1 MCPRCKDIC
10 YRNKRRRDSSSSY
23 EPVGNN
29 DMYEL
34 RIKTEAIRRAKHNES
49 IIGEGYAERQIADTL
64 SKVEK
69 IKTEL

>member
-1 MCPRCKDIC
+1 MGSRTGCPGGVHT
-10 YRNKRRRDSSSSY
+10 NTQKREWAIAQDWTERARKK
-23 EPVGNN
+23 N
-29 DMYEL
+29 D
-34 RIKTEAIRRAKHNES
+34 R

>member
-1 MCPRCKDIC
+1 MGSRTGCPGGVHT
-10 YRNKRRRDSSSSY
+10 NAQKREWEIAQDWTERARKK
-23 EPVGNN
+23 N
-29 DMYEL
+29 D
-34 RIKTEAIRRAKHNES
+34 R

>member
-1 MCPRCKDIC
+1 MESRTGCPGGVHT
-10 YRNKRRRDSSSSY
+10 YTQKREWEIAQDWTERARKK
-23 EPVGNN
+23 N
-29 DMYEL
+29 D
-34 RIKTEAIRRAKHNES
+34 R